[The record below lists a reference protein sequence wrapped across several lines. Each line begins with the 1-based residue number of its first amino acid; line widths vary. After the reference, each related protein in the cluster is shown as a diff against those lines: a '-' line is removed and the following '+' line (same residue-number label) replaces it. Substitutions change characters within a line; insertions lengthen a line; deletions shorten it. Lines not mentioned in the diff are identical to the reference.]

1 LPADLLK
8 LSNEFDIDRGK
19 EYNMDNEKN
28 NLNELETAIKNF
40 IDSEVIN
47 LRKIFLY
54 PLSPLYENSQFIFDK
69 EELPLEKLSQIEQK
83 LFYLYSILNND
94 FLRRSNLENYLNDSL
109 SQLKSHLKSFC
120 NYHIEKYIEEI
131 GPELRYNINVL
142 SDEDFSWLMNN
153 IEKRVKDIYEKF
165 LPIIDDISKFYQKK
179 NNLVEKVEKGEKY
192 AATLISVAQ
201 WLAPIFGVPIPIK
214 IDDLLKP
221 VGSKVGGKIGQKLA
235 EPELKEAYKYL
246 RYNLIVAVN
255 TYTNVVDEVCQILNS
270 SVSDLKTLIENK
282 IYYIN
287 ELVNERESI
296 QKISEIE
303 KRLDDILSRE
313 YKYRIQIEQF
323 SNKMRFVNMVAL
335 ILSLVSILGF
345 LYLLFKIK

>member
-1 LPADLLK
+1 
-8 LSNEFDIDRGK
+8 
-19 EYNMDNEKN
+19 MDNEKN

-83 LFYLYSILNND
+83 LFYLYSILNSD

-109 SQLKSHLKSFC
+109 SQLRSHLKSFC

-131 GPELRYNINVL
+131 GPELRYNINML

-201 WLAPIFGVPIPIK
+201 FLAPMFGLPPVIK
-214 IDDLLKP
+214 FLPLEP
-221 VGSKVGGKIGQKLA
+221 VGSAAGGLIGKKLG

-255 TYTNVVDEVCQILNS
+255 IYTNVVNEVCQILNS

-296 QKISEIE
+296 QKILQIE
-303 KRLDDILSRE
+303 QRLDDILSRE

-323 SNKMRFVNMVAL
+323 SNKMRFANMVAL
-335 ILSLVSILGF
+335 ILSLVSMLGF